1 MFKLL
6 NYLKTL
12 QVKPSNVDV
21 LNNGKMHTISSF
33 IVLICNDLKCFLL
46 KTFLRTRCSFFS
58 LQHSFPLYVTSST
71 SYKRFMNCLYDV
83 NSNNIALTMHLTF
96 LQFFTRC
103 SAIQFLVVLRLL
115 FFVVVYFSLILYTF
129 RSPCLLP
136 FSFFFFQH
144 LYIDGTN
151 NSIYYLVLQERRKK
165 NPRKYYFIQFICSD
179 YFILCIGHEVE
190 PIYWSS
196 FLYLFELVC
205 CFFFG
210 HVWTLCLWLQSC
222 TEYKVLCV

>member
-1 MFKLL
+1 
-6 NYLKTL
+6 
-12 QVKPSNVDV
+12 
-21 LNNGKMHTISSF
+21 MHTISSF

-46 KTFLRTRCSFFS
+46 RTILSTRCSFFS
-58 LQHSFPLYVTSST
+58 LQHSFPFYVTSST

-136 FSFFFFQH
+136 FSFFFFFEH

-165 NPRKYYFIQFICSD
+165 
-179 YFILCIGHEVE
+179 
-190 PIYWSS
+190 SS
-196 FLYLFELVC
+196 
-205 CFFFG
+205 
-210 HVWTLCLWLQSC
+210 
-222 TEYKVLCV
+222 KVLFYTIYLQRLFHFVYRS